1 MRRALFIGR
10 SVLDAVALVE
20 DFPGL
25 DEKTIALANDVLP
38 GGSALNAA
46 VTFAY
51 LGGDAALATS
61 LGAPGL
67 MREFITD
74 DLLQHKVKVHDICD
88 DPAYRVPISIV
99 VSTRSVGA
107 RMIVNGADPE
117 CGRFRNC
124 AKLLAGEYDL
134 IQLDQYERYFVVQN
148 YDAIRSFEG
157 PVIMDGGSWKEWS
170 LEYLHLADI
179 PIVSE
184 VFCAS
189 GPHGFAELCTDL
201 GISRWAMTRGSRGV
215 VWRDGDR
222 DGEIPA
228 LPVQAVDTLGAGDI
242 FHGAFCYSFAET
254 GSFVDA
260 LAAANRVAAAS
271 CESVGTRHWMHV

>member
-1 MRRALFIGR
+1 M
-10 SVLDAVALVE
+10 ALVE

-25 DEKTIALANDVLP
+25 DEKTTALANDVFP

-46 VTFAY
+46 VAFAY
-51 LGGDAALATS
+51 LGGEAALATS
-61 LGAPGL
+61 LGASGL

-74 DLLQHKVKVHDICD
+74 DLSQHRVEVLDICD
-88 DPAYRVPISIV
+88 DPSYRIPISIV

-107 RMIVNGADPE
+107 RMIVNGADEE
-117 CGRFRNC
+117 CRRPKTC
-124 AKLLAGEYDL
+124 ANLLPGDFDL
-134 IQLDQYERYFVVQN
+134 IQLDQYECHFVEQHR
-148 YDAIRSFEG
+148 DAIRSFEG
-157 PVIMDGGSWKEWS
+157 PIIMDGGSWKEWS
-170 LEYLHLADI
+170 PDFLRLADI

-215 VWRDGDR
+215 IWRDGDNA
-222 DGEIPA
+222 GEIPA
-228 LPVQAVDTLGAGDI
+228 LPVQAIDTLGAGDI

-260 LAAANRVAAAS
+260 LAAANRVAATS
-271 CESVGTRHWMHV
+271 CESAGTRQWMHV